1 MKINGITL
9 TDKSLN
15 IIRKIQEGDSSWMIE
30 LLENII
36 DATLDSGIVAL
47 TDKKKLEIIDG
58 FRHIEKNVISVLADT
73 KEEGGQL

>member
-15 IIRKIQEGDSSWMIE
+15 IIREIQEGENSWMIE

-36 DATLDSGIVAL
+36 DVTLDSGIVAL

-58 FRHIEKNVISVLADT
+58 VRHIEKNVISVLADT

>member
-15 IIRKIQEGDSSWMIE
+15 IIREIQEGDSSWMIE

-36 DATLDSGIVAL
+36 DATLESGIVPL

-58 FRHIEKNVISVLADT
+58 VRHIEKNVISVLADT
-73 KEEGGQL
+73 KEERGQL